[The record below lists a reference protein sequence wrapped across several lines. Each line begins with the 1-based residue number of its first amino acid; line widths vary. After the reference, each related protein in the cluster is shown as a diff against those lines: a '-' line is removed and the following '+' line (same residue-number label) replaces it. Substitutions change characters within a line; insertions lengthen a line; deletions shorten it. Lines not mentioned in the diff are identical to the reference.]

1 MTYKRDLIIMK
12 LYNNTQSR
20 GMTLFPLLKELGI
33 EEQIDQ
39 IQIAYEDMHKADY
52 LKINPMGKVPCL
64 VDQGIVISETA
75 AIFTYLADKYIEKG
89 LAPALDDPKRGAYLK
104 WMFFCHGPLTEY
116 MDLRSLEVSNER
128 IEQKKRGLAFGDQET
143 LFAFLKQGMQQANPY
158 LLGEKISA
166 ADLYLGYWL
175 VFAIAFKIL
184 PYLDEFKP
192 FLELIKQRDSM
203 KDVVWF
209 QKLNS

>member
-1 MTYKRDLIIMK
+1 MMK
-12 LYNNTQSR
+12 LYNNAQSR
-20 GMTLFPLLKELGI
+20 SMTLFPLLKELGI
-33 EEQIDQ
+33 EDKIDQ
-39 IQIAYEDMHKADY
+39 IQIAYDDMHKADY
-52 LKINPMGKVPCL
+52 LNINPMGKVPCL

-184 PYLDEFKP
+184 PYLDEVKP
-192 FLELIKQRDSM
+192 FLELIEQRDSM
-203 KDVVWF
+203 KDVIWF
-209 QKLNS
+209 QKLNG

>member
-1 MTYKRDLIIMK
+1 MMK
-12 LYNNTQSR
+12 LYNNAESR

-192 FLELIKQRDSM
+192 FLELIEQRDSM

>member
-1 MTYKRDLIIMK
+1 MMK
-12 LYNNTQSR
+12 LYNNAQSR

>member
-1 MTYKRDLIIMK
+1 MMK
-12 LYNNTQSR
+12 LYNNAQSR

-33 EEQIDQ
+33 AEQIDQ
-39 IQIAYEDMHKADY
+39 IQIAYEDMHKANY
-52 LKINPMGKVPCL
+52 LNINPMGKVPCL

-209 QKLNS
+209 QKLNG

>member
-1 MTYKRDLIIMK
+1 MMK
-12 LYNNTQSR
+12 LYNNAQSR

-52 LKINPMGKVPCL
+52 LNINPMGKVPCL

-209 QKLNS
+209 QKLNG

>member
-1 MTYKRDLIIMK
+1 MK
-12 LYNNTQSR
+12 LYNNAQSR

-33 EEQIDQ
+33 EDQIDQ

-89 LAPALDDPKRGAYLK
+89 LAPALDDPKRGAYLR

-116 MDLRSLEVSNER
+116 MDFKSFHISNEQ
-128 IEQKKRGLAFGDQET
+128 IEAKRSSLTFGNEDSVF
-143 LFAFLKQGMQQANPY
+143 LFLKNGMQQANPY

-166 ADLYLGYWL
+166 ADLYLAYWL

-192 FLELIKQRDSM
+192 FIELIEQRDSM
-203 KDVVWF
+203 KGVIWF

>member
-1 MTYKRDLIIMK
+1 MMK

-33 EEQIDQ
+33 AEQIDQ

-52 LKINPMGKVPCL
+52 LNINPMGKVPCL

>member
-1 MTYKRDLIIMK
+1 MMK
-12 LYNNTQSR
+12 LYNNAQSR

-33 EEQIDQ
+33 AEQIDQ

-52 LKINPMGKVPCL
+52 LNINPMGKVPCL

-175 VFAIAFKIL
+175 IFAIAFKIL

-203 KDVVWF
+203 KDVIWF
-209 QKLNS
+209 QKLNG

>member
-1 MTYKRDLIIMK
+1 MMK
-12 LYNNTQSR
+12 LYNNAQSR

-33 EEQIDQ
+33 EDKIDQ

-128 IEQKKRGLAFGDQET
+128 IKQKKRGLAFGDQET

-203 KDVVWF
+203 KDVIWF
-209 QKLNS
+209 QQINA

>member
-1 MTYKRDLIIMK
+1 MK
-12 LYNNTQSR
+12 LYNNAQSR

-33 EEQIDQ
+33 EKQIDQ

-203 KDVVWF
+203 KDVIWF

>member
-1 MTYKRDLIIMK
+1 MMK
-12 LYNNTQSR
+12 LYNNAQSR

-33 EEQIDQ
+33 AEQIDQ
-39 IQIAYEDMHKADY
+39 IQIAYEDMHNADY
-52 LKINPMGKVPCL
+52 LNINPMGKVPCL

-128 IEQKKRGLAFGDQET
+128 IEQKKRGLVFGEKET

-209 QKLNS
+209 QKLNG

>member
-1 MTYKRDLIIMK
+1 MGLIRMMK
-12 LYNNTQSR
+12 LYNNAQSR
-20 GMTLFPLLKELGI
+20 GMTLFPLLKELEI

-52 LKINPMGKVPCL
+52 LNINPMGKVPCL

-116 MDLRSLEVSNER
+116 MDLRSLEVSNEQ

-209 QKLNS
+209 QKLNG

>member
-1 MTYKRDLIIMK
+1 MMK
-12 LYNNTQSR
+12 LYNNAQSR
-20 GMTLFPLLKELGI
+20 GMTLFPLLKELEI

-52 LKINPMGKVPCL
+52 LNINPMGKVPCL

-192 FLELIKQRDSM
+192 FLELIEQRDSM

-209 QKLNS
+209 QKLNG

>member
-1 MTYKRDLIIMK
+1 MK
-12 LYNNTQSR
+12 LYNNAQSR

-203 KDVVWF
+203 KDVIWF
-209 QKLNS
+209 QKLNG

>member
-1 MTYKRDLIIMK
+1 MGLIRMMK
-12 LYNNTQSR
+12 LYNNAQSR
-20 GMTLFPLLKELGI
+20 GMTLFPLLKELEI

-52 LKINPMGKVPCL
+52 LNINPMGKVPCL

-209 QKLNS
+209 QKLNG

>member
-1 MTYKRDLIIMK
+1 MMK
-12 LYNNTQSR
+12 LYNNAQSR

-209 QKLNS
+209 QKLNG

>member
-1 MTYKRDLIIMK
+1 MMK
-12 LYNNTQSR
+12 LYNNAQSR

-33 EEQIDQ
+33 EDKIDQ
-39 IQIAYEDMHKADY
+39 IQIAYDDMHKADY
-52 LKINPMGKVPCL
+52 LNINPMGKVPCL

-128 IEQKKRGLAFGDQET
+128 IKQKKRGLAFGDQET

-184 PYLDEFKP
+184 PYLDEFKS

-203 KDVVWF
+203 KDVIWF
-209 QKLNS
+209 QKLNG

>member
-1 MTYKRDLIIMK
+1 MMK
-12 LYNNTQSR
+12 LYNNAQSR

-39 IQIAYEDMHKADY
+39 IQIVYEDMHKADY

>member
-1 MTYKRDLIIMK
+1 MMK
-12 LYNNTQSR
+12 LYNNAQSR

-33 EEQIDQ
+33 AEQIDQ
-39 IQIAYEDMHKADY
+39 IQIAYEVMHKADY
-52 LKINPMGKVPCL
+52 LNINPMGKVPCL

>member
-1 MTYKRDLIIMK
+1 MMK
-12 LYNNTQSR
+12 LYNNAQSR
-20 GMTLFPLLKELGI
+20 GMTLFPLLKKLGI
-33 EEQIDQ
+33 EDKIDQ

-52 LKINPMGKVPCL
+52 LNINPMGKVPCL

-128 IEQKKRGLAFGDQET
+128 IEQKRRGLAFGDQET

-158 LLGEKISA
+158 LLGGKISA

-209 QKLNS
+209 QKLNG

>member
-1 MTYKRDLIIMK
+1 MMK
-12 LYNNTQSR
+12 LYNNEQSR

-192 FLELIKQRDSM
+192 FLELIEQRDSM
-203 KDVVWF
+203 KDVIWF

>member
-1 MTYKRDLIIMK
+1 MK
-12 LYNNTQSR
+12 LYNNAQSR

-33 EEQIDQ
+33 EDKIDQ
-39 IQIAYEDMHKADY
+39 IQIAYDDMHKADY
-52 LKINPMGKVPCL
+52 LNINPMGKVPCL

-89 LAPALDDPKRGAYLK
+89 LAPALNDPKRGAYLK

-116 MDLRSLEVSNER
+116 LDLCSLEVSNER

-143 LFAFLKQGMQQANPY
+143 LVAFLKQGMQQANPY

-184 PYLDEFKP
+184 PYLDEFKS

-203 KDVVWF
+203 KDVIWF
-209 QKLNS
+209 QKLNG

>member
-1 MTYKRDLIIMK
+1 MMK
-12 LYNNTQSR
+12 LYNNAQSR

-33 EEQIDQ
+33 AEQIDQ

-52 LKINPMGKVPCL
+52 LNINPMGKVPCL

-116 MDLRSLEVSNER
+116 MDLRSLEISDER

-209 QKLNS
+209 QKLNG

>member
-1 MTYKRDLIIMK
+1 MMK
-12 LYNNTQSR
+12 LYNNAQSR

-52 LKINPMGKVPCL
+52 LNINPMGKVPCL

-203 KDVVWF
+203 KDVIWF